1 MKKFT
6 FIKNVCFFRN
16 MAFRGVRVS
25 KLRHVYGQS
34 SRREQ
39 CYESLRITTSAHD
52 SQFCA
57 VNPKFIAV
65 AIEVAGGGA
74 FQVLPLK
81 WVSYS

>member
-1 MKKFT
+1 MMSTTTTTSFK
-6 FIKNVCFFRN
+6 
-16 MAFRGVRVS
+16 GVRVS
-25 KLRHVYGQS
+25 KFRHVYGRTV
-34 SRREQ
+34 RREQ

-57 VNPKFIAV
+57 VNPKFIAA

-81 WVSYS
+81 WVCITTKYNTY